1 MLEEGGPESI
11 LPEIKHSLNKPDTDG
26 LTKLQKTFGA
36 EWRLDHLLLE
46 AESDAPTPPA
56 LNPYPSP
63 ASPEV
68 PSDQMKLTLLAVQ
81 MRALCELMI
90 EILGVD
96 KPGKTGVNCG
106 QQ

>member
-1 MLEEGGPESI
+1 VKG
-11 LPEIKHSLNKPDTDG
+11 LNQPYSNG
-26 LTKLQKTFGA
+26 LTKLQTIFGA
-36 EWRLDHLLLE
+36 EWTLDHLLLE
-46 AESDAPTPPA
+46 AEDDIPTPPI
-56 LNPYPSP
+56 
-63 ASPEV
+63 ASPHTVQAPVSPQEL

-96 KPGKTGVNCG
+96 KPTQTGVRCG